1 MPRLCLVSHGQP
13 SANPRLVRDASILAE
28 AGYNVRVVTA
38 QIMPNLIAHD
48 ASLTD
53 GASWRH
59 DPVGF
64 SHRTNGTPGWNYIRT
79 RRRVASALANVWP
92 SEGLT
97 ARAYGYANP
106 ELADVAAKEPAD
118 LFIAY
123 QQNSL
128 PAAWWAAKRHQARIA
143 LDAQDLLADCSA
155 EPVNLVRSME
165 RRYLRHCDYIST
177 MSAAAANRL
186 QDTNNLARTP
196 IVLHNTPRLAE
207 REGIAAPTDRQH
219 SREVSLYWFGQT
231 IGGHSCAEQVL
242 AAMPLL
248 CKSVKLVLRGRSN
261 ETFVTRLQNQAESL
275 GLTGQLELLPR
286 AEPDEMVRLASEH
299 DVLLGTQPGTELF
312 NQMAIGNKVFTG
324 MMAGLAV
331 ALSDTIAH
339 RELLA
344 EAPGFGFL
352 FRDGDVQSFVDHL
365 NILLADPKRLDEMKL
380 RAWNLAGERF
390 NWEEESKT
398 LLNTIEQ
405 VLCRPRPEVVNHDN
419 SRA

>member
-1 MPRLCLVSHGQP
+1 MPGLCLVSHGQP

-38 QIMPNLIAHD
+38 QIMANLMAHD
-48 ASLTD
+48 ASLTVD
-53 GASWRH
+53 ASWKYE
-59 DPVGF
+59 PVGF
-64 SHRTNGTPGWNYIRT
+64 LDRTNGTPSWNYIRA
-79 RRRVASALANVWP
+79 RRRAAAALANLWP
-92 SEGLT
+92 SEGVT

-106 ELADVAAKEPAD
+106 ELADMAAKEPAE

-123 QQNSL
+123 QHNSM
-128 PAAWWAAKRHQARIA
+128 PAAWWAASKHHAKVA

-155 EPVNLVRSME
+155 EPVKLARRIE
-165 RRYLRHCDYIST
+165 RRYFRLCQYIST
-177 MSAAAANRL
+177 MSAPAARRL
-186 QDTNNLARTP
+186 QETNHLARIP
-196 IVLHNTPRLAE
+196 IVLHNTPRLRE
-207 REGIAAPTDRQH
+207 RAGIDAPPARQP

-231 IGGHSCAEQVL
+231 IGRNSCAEQVL

-248 CKSVKLVLRGRSN
+248 SEPVKVVLRGKSDDA
-261 ETFVTRLQNQAESL
+261 FVTCLQNQAQSL
-275 GLTGQLELLPR
+275 GLKDQLQLLPR

-299 DVLLGTQPGTELF
+299 DILLGTQPGTELF

-352 FRDGDVQSFVDHL
+352 FRDGDVQSFADHL
-365 NILLADPKRLDEMKL
+365 NILLADRKRLDEMKL
-380 RAWNLAGERF
+380 CAWNLAGERF

-398 LLNTIEQ
+398 LLNTIQQ
-405 VLCRPRPEVVNHDN
+405 VLCRPHGVL
-419 SRA
+419 S

>member
-1 MPRLCLVSHGQP
+1 MHRLCLVSHGQP

-28 AGYNVRVVTA
+28 AGYDVRVVAA
-38 QIMPNLIAHD
+38 QLMPNLIAHD
-48 ASLTD
+48 ASLTE
-53 GASWRH
+53 GASWKYE
-59 DPVGF
+59 PVGF
-64 SHRTNGTPGWNYIRT
+64 FHRTNGTPSWNYIRA
-79 RRRVASALANVWP
+79 RRRLAAALANVWP
-92 SEGLT
+92 SEGLI

-106 ELADVAAKEPAD
+106 ELADMAAKEPAD

-123 QQNSL
+123 QHNSL
-128 PAAWWAAKRHQARIA
+128 PAAWWAANRHQARIA

-155 EPVNLVRSME
+155 EPVKLARSVE
-165 RRYLRHCDYIST
+165 RRYLRHCQYIST

-186 QDTNNLARTP
+186 QETNGLARTP

-207 REGIAAPTDRQH
+207 REGIAAPPDREP

-231 IGGHSCAEQVL
+231 IGSHSCAEQVL

-248 CKSVKLVLRGRSN
+248 CKPVKLVLRGRSN
-261 ETFVTRLQNQAESL
+261 EAFVARLQNQAESL
-275 GLTGQLELLPR
+275 GLRDQLELLPR

-299 DVLLGTQPGTELF
+299 DILLGTQPGTELF

-339 RELLA
+339 RELLT

-352 FRDGDVQSFVDHL
+352 FRDGDAQALAAQL
-365 NILLADPKRLDEMKL
+365 NPLLADQQRLEEMKL
-380 RAWNLAGERF
+380 CAWNLAEKRF
-390 NWEEESKT
+390 NWEEESK
-398 LLNTIEQ
+398 LLLSTIDQ
-405 VLCRPRPEVVNHDN
+405 LLCGSHAEVC
-419 SRA
+419 